1 MRRYYVPLLR
11 LKAVKAVV
19 LTGFISFCAAMV
31 YCASN
36 LEQDFDVV
44 RPTPTRTRARA
55 RARTP
60 TPTQS

>member
-55 RARTP
+55 RTP
-60 TPTQS
+60 TRT